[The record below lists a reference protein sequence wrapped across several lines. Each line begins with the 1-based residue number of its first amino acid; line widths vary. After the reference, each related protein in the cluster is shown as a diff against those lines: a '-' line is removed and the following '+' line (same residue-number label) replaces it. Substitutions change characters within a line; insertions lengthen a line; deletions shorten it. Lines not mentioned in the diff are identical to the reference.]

1 MIWYTQDENT
11 QGDTI
16 QRERVY
22 GTKPPSAKTWSAQ
35 NHPDSFYFTLSNI
48 FQILFILM
56 FVKLQIQK
64 KIHDFIK
71 DGKLEKFKFEPM
83 DKGWRAIV

>member
-1 MIWYTQDENT
+1 MNEYLVQNHLVRKHD
-11 QGDTI
+11 
-16 QRERVY
+16 QRETTRI
-22 GTKPPSAKTWSAQ
+22 
-35 NHPDSFYFTLSNI
+35 NFFFFTISNI
-48 FQILFILM
+48 FQVLFILM

>member
-1 MIWYTQDENT
+1 
-11 QGDTI
+11 
-16 QRERVY
+16 
-22 GTKPPSAKTWSAQ
+22 
-35 NHPDSFYFTLSNI
+35 
-48 FQILFILM
+48 M